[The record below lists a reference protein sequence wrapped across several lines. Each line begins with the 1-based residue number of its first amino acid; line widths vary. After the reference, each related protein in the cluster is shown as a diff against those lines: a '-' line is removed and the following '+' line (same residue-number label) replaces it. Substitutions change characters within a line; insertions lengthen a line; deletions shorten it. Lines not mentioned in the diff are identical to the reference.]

1 MTKELFQEL
10 TLASGAGGDEGDVRR
25 IVRRE
30 LADVVDDLRVDR
42 MGNLFA
48 TLHGSNEGSPVLMLT
63 AHLDEIGLMVSRIEA
78 FGGVRFEK
86 LGWIN
91 DRVLI
96 SRLVT
101 INTRKGKVPGVIG
114 IPAASKIAP
123 EERAGP
129 TPYKKLY
136 VDVGS
141 FSKAETEAM
150 GVRIGDRITFRGDF
164 LELANNITVS
174 KSVDD
179 RMGLYML
186 IETMKRLRSLEHEA
200 TVVAACLAQHEIG
213 LRGAIPAAYSVHPDV
228 SVHLDVTGH
237 FLDDPPAGA
246 LMGGGPIVRLMED
259 YGTHI
264 GFGVQKGVIAHR
276 DVVDLLIKC
285 AEEQDLPYQ
294 LQLKPGVI
302 GDEVVIHTSRE
313 GVMAGYILVPA
324 RYIHSQYEC
333 VKWDDVEQVITLATA
348 FATAVTRDFVDR
360 AVDLDRVA

>member
-1 MTKELFQEL
+1 MKELFKEL
-10 TLASGAGGDEGDVRR
+10 ALASGAGGDEGDVRR

-30 LADVVDDLRVDR
+30 LGEVVDELRADR

-48 TLHGSNEGSPVLMLT
+48 TLKGRGQDAPVLMLT
-63 AHLDEIGLMVSRIEA
+63 AHMDEIGLMVSGVEP

-86 LGWIN
+86 LGWID
-91 DRVLI
+91 DRMLI

-101 INTRKGKVPGVIG
+101 ISTRKGKVTGVIG
-114 IPAASKIAP
+114 VPAASKTTA
-123 EERAGP
+123 EEKTKP

-136 VDVGS
+136 IDVGS

-150 GVRIGDRITFRGDF
+150 GVRIGDLITFRGDF
-164 LELANNITVS
+164 VELANNITVS

-179 RMGLYML
+179 RIGLYML
-186 IETMKRLRSLEHEA
+186 IETMKRLKGLKHEA

-228 SVHLDVTGH
+228 SIHVDVTGH

-246 LMGGGPIVRLMED
+246 LMGGGPILRLMED
-259 YGTHI
+259 YGTPI
-264 GFGVQKGVIAHR
+264 GFGAQKGVITHR

-285 AEEQDLPYQ
+285 AEEKGLPYQ
-294 LQLKPGVI
+294 LQIKPDVI

-313 GVMAGYILVPA
+313 GVLTGYILIPA
-324 RYIHSQYEC
+324 RYIHSQHEC
-333 VKWDDVEQVITLATA
+333 LKWDDVEQVITLAVA
-348 FATAVTRDFVDR
+348 FSTAVTRAFVDR
-360 AVDLDRVA
+360 TVDLDRVA